1 MKKVFTF
8 LCAMVIIASQ
18 TLVAQVFNVI
28 PYPNKIIMGTG
39 HFVLH
44 NKIKVINLANDP
56 LVIDMADQIK
66 QKVNELP
73 TAKNTN
79 QVQKISIALDA
90 TIVNEEGYLINIGT
104 NEIEL
109 KGKNATGVFYGFQ
122 TLVQI
127 MDQYSIGF
135 QIPNATIQDAPALAY
150 RGLMLDVSRHFLPI
164 SFVRKLV
171 DVMSMQKMN
180 NLHLHLTDDQ
190 GWRIEIKKYPKL
202 TEIGGFRNGTII
214 GKFPGNGNTNA
225 RYGGFYTQ
233 KELIDLVQY
242 ASTKF
247 VNIVPEIEMPGHA
260 SAAIAAYPMLSTF
273 EGAKKVQETWGVFED
288 VFTPSENT
296 FNFLQDVID
305 EVLAIFPSPVIHI
318 GGDECP
324 KEAWKRSAFC
334 QQLMKEKGLKNEHE
348 LQSYFIQRMEKYI
361 NSKGRQIIGWDEIL
375 EGGLA
380 PNAKVMSWRGESGG
394 IEAAKQHHEVI
405 MTPSDFCYFNFYQS
419 TDPADSIAWGGFL
432 PLSKV
437 YNYNPVPAE
446 LQPAD
451 ALYIKGVQ
459 ANLWT
464 EYISNPS
471 LAAYMLFPRAI
482 ALAEVGWTKN
492 KPGYKNFLRRLVP
505 YLKKVESKK
514 MNYAT
519 HFFDIQIKSQ
529 LDEQKRSI
537 SASAEGVDAPGILV
551 YESSNSPITKN
562 SPRYQKPLI
571 ITKDASVK
579 FGALIQDKLVD
590 QVTANFTFNKATTA
604 KTISVSIP
612 NVAYNKAGVD
622 GWHNGIFAS
631 ANRFNDGEWL
641 GYNASDFES
650 ILQFDELEQIQTV
663 QFNFFN
669 APGSWVYLPA
679 EVKIFSSMDG
689 KKFEEIAHQEKF
701 SNETLGKVAVQ
712 FKLSKKQMKYIK
724 LVATHLAKIPEG
736 NTGAGFPAWLFL
748 DEVVIK

>member
-1 MKKVFTF
+1 MKKVFTSLF
-8 LCAMVIIASQ
+8 AIIVIANQIV
-18 TLVAQVFNVI
+18 VAQVFNVI
-28 PYPNKIIMGTG
+28 PYPNKITMGDG
-39 HFVLH
+39 RFVLN
-44 NKIKVINLANDP
+44 NKIKVVQTTTDAL
-56 LVIDMADQIK
+56 LIDMANQIK
-66 QKVNELP
+66 QKINQLP
-73 TAKNTN
+73 NVKERHQA
-79 QVQKISIALDA
+79 QKISLALDA
-90 TIVNEEGYLINIGT
+90 TISNEEGYTLSIGT

-109 KGKNATGVFYGFQ
+109 KGKNSTGIFYGFQ

-127 MDQYSIGF
+127 MDQYGKGLY
-135 QIPNATIQDAPALAY
+135 IPTAMIQDAPALAY

-214 GKFPGNGNTNA
+214 GKFPGNGSTNK
-225 RYGGFYTQ
+225 RYGGYYTQ
-233 KELIDLVQY
+233 KELVELVKY

-273 EGAKKVQETWGVFED
+273 EGTKKVQETWGVFED

-296 FNFLQDVID
+296 FQFLQDVID
-305 EVLAIFPSPVIHI
+305 EVVAIFPSPVIHI

-324 KEAWKRSAFC
+324 KDAWKRSAFC
-334 QQLMKEKGLKNEHE
+334 QQLMKEKGIKNEHE

-405 MTPSDFCYFNFYQS
+405 MTPADFCYFNFYQS

-432 PLSKV
+432 PLAKV

-482 ALAEVGWTKN
+482 ALAEVGWTKD
-492 KPGYKNFLRRLVP
+492 KTGYKNFLQRLVP
-505 YLKKVESKK
+505 YLKKIEAKQ
-514 MNYAT
+514 MNYAN
-519 HFFDIQIKSQ
+519 HLFDIQIKSA
-529 LDEQKRSI
+529 LNEQKNSI
-537 SASAEGVDAPGILV
+537 SASAEGVESPGKLV
-551 YESSNSPITKN
+551 YEIAPKSITVNSPI
-562 SPRYQKPLI
+562 YQHPI
-571 ITKDASVK
+571 IIKKDAIVR
-579 FGALIQDKLVD
+579 FGAILEGKLVD

-604 KTISVSIP
+604 TTIAVTTPSVS
-612 NVAYNKAGVD
+612 YNKAGID
-622 GWHNGIFAS
+622 GWRNGIFAS

-650 ILQFDELEQIQTV
+650 ILQFSQPEQIQTV

-669 APGSWVYLPA
+669 APGSWVYLPS
-679 EVKIFSSMDG
+679 EVKVLSSMDG
-689 KKFEEIAHQEKF
+689 KNFEEIANQKNF
-701 SNETLGKVAVQ
+701 NDETSGRVAVQ
-712 FKLSKKQMKYIK
+712 LTIAKKQMKYIK
-724 LVATHLAKIPEG
+724 LVAKHLAKIPEG
-736 NTGAGFPAWLFL
+736 KTGAGSPAWLFL